1 MNNKLKLVLFAI
13 TPFII
18 GNLFNLIALSGIS
31 ALFLITSI
39 LFYVYWLW
47 VGYIS
52 YKLADSMVQ
61 SLLIGNSFG
70 IVTIIILLVSG
81 LVFQRYLP
89 GVIGYQLQMY
99 FLPATNVAS
108 KILMIFLK
116 SITSNGI
123 FTTSF
128 VLMVL
133 SYYIGYIIGR
143 KKS

>member
-18 GNLFNLIALSGIS
+18 GNLFNLVALSGIN
-31 ALFLITSI
+31 ALFLIFSI

-47 VGYIS
+47 VGYSS
-52 YKLADSMVQ
+52 YKLTESIVQ

-70 IVTIIILLVSG
+70 IITIIILLVSG

-89 GVIGYQLQMY
+89 GVIGFQLQMY

-108 KILMIFLK
+108 RVLMIFFK
-116 SITSNGI
+116 NISSNALYGM
-123 FTTSF
+123 SF
-128 VLMVL
+128 VLVVL
-133 SYYIGYIIGR
+133 VYYIGYIIGR
-143 KKS
+143 KKN